1 MEYSICHYLLY
12 KLKSA
17 SNINDD
23 ASLLDLICSICSF
36 KNCILENYVSVTPK
50 TLQRYFAV
58 IKPKTCNN
66 ISIKKKELKL

>member
-17 SNINDD
+17 SNINYE

-36 KNCILENYVSVTPK
+36 KNCILENYVSVTPT
-50 TLQRYFAV
+50 TLQRYFTV
-58 IKPKTCNN
+58 IKPKICNN
-66 ISIKKKELKL
+66 ISIKKKN